1 MSKTTE
7 NWAAQLR
14 AAAQDIID
22 HADQIVADIGP
33 NISLD
38 VHIRLGTDTEYITWP
53 RLLITREVIPETAK
67 REKMLRYRTP
77 IDDVNPPRIPTKK
90 G

>member
-22 HADQIVADIGP
+22 HADQIMADIGP
-33 NISLD
+33 NVSLD
-38 VHIRLGTDTEYITWP
+38 VRIRLDTNTEYIMFP
-53 RLLITREVIPETAK
+53 RLLITREVIPELAK
-67 REKMLRYRTP
+67 REKILSYRNP
-77 IDDVNPPRIPTKK
+77 LDDVNPPRIPTKK
-90 G
+90 A

>member
-1 MSKTTE
+1 MNKTNE

-33 NISLD
+33 NVSLD
-38 VHIRLGTDTEYITWP
+38 VRIRLDTNTEYIMFP
-53 RLLITREVIPETAK
+53 RLLITREVIPELAK
-67 REKMLRYRTP
+67 REKLLSYRNP
-77 IDDVNPPRIPTKK
+77 LDDIAKEVSEN

>member
-1 MSKTTE
+1 MSKTTK

-38 VHIRLGTDTEYITWP
+38 VRIRLDTNTEYFTMP
-53 RLLITREVIPETAK
+53 RLLVTREVIPELAK
-67 REKMLRYRTP
+67 REKILSYRNP
-77 IDDVNPPRIPTKK
+77 LDDVNPPRIPIKR
-90 G
+90 